1 MGSAPWPTAILG
13 RAAAIRSPRYG
24 PLLLTYN
31 VIVLATQDIRKE
43 QRMNRL
49 HMKVMMCLTGLCLLM
64 VLSVGPSFAKPQA
77 KSSDDQTTSTSKKKK
92 KKSKKEAASAS
103 NNSAADNGS
112 TSEKKP
118 TSKKSRKKQK
128 SDAGEMAAQPTPP
141 DNSVSE
147 STSKKSR
154 RSKKSDGGGMAAPA
168 STSTTAP
175 SSASPASAP
184 PSTTAPSP
192 APAKSSTS
200 KPASTGAASSPEI
213 AAAQSSGKVWV
224 NLDSGIYHKGGRWYG
239 KTKNGKFM
247 AEDEAKKAGYRE
259 SKKD

>member
-31 VIVLATQDIRKE
+31 VILLATQDIRKE

-49 HMKVMMCLTGLCLLM
+49 HMKVMTCLTGLCLLM
-64 VLSVGPSFAKPQA
+64 VLSVGPAFAKPQA
-77 KSSDDQTTSTSKKKK
+77 KSDDQTTSTSKKKK

-118 TSKKSRKKQK
+118 TGKKSRKKKK
-128 SDAGEMAAQPTPP
+128 SDAGEMAAQPTPS

-154 RSKKSDGGGMAAPA
+154 RSKRSDRGSMAAPG
-168 STSTTAP
+168 STSTAAP
-175 SSASPASAP
+175 SSASSASAP
-184 PSTTAPSP
+184 PATTAPSP

-200 KPASTGAASSPEI
+200 KPASTGGASSPEI

-224 NLDSGIYHKGGRWYG
+224 NLDSGVYHKSGRWYG

-247 AEDEAKKAGYRE
+247 TEDEAKRAGYRE
-259 SKKD
+259 SQKD

>member
-103 NNSAADNGS
+103 NNSAVDNGS

-128 SDAGEMAAQPTPP
+128 SDAGEMAAQPTLP

-175 SSASPASAP
+175 PASAP